1 MPKKISWK
9 DGFLGSEKDAP
20 FDKILIAAA
29 CTEIPMNLVKQL
41 KVEGK
46 MIIPIG
52 NKKNQI
58 MNLIIRISENKIK
71 KIKMGNFLF
80 VPMLKNK
87 I

>member
-1 MPKKISWK
+1 
-9 DGFLGSEKDAP
+9 
-20 FDKILIAAA
+20 
-29 CTEIPMNLVKQL
+29 MNLVKQL